1 MAKNDS
7 IHEEESAIL
16 DEATRLLPTSS
27 EARDADSETS
37 STTPA
42 WDSFKDF
49 EGLPWWRQPSVCA

>member
-7 IHEEESAIL
+7 IHEEETAIV
-16 DEATRLLPTSS
+16 DEATHLLPTSS
-27 EARDADSETS
+27 ESHDADSETS

-42 WDSFKDF
+42 WDAFKDF